1 VDRVTD
7 EGATAPDATGRSM
20 TPWCAVVVNP
30 AKAPPAVEDLERLIV
45 AETEKVGWGP
55 PKIWETTPEDTGA
68 GQAREALDAGAALV
82 VAAGGDGTT
91 RAVAGVLAG
100 SEVPLGLLPMGT
112 GNLLARN
119 LAVPLNNGAAAVG
132 VIVDGDTRE
141 VDLCRVRIT
150 GPDGTVRSEPSV
162 VMLGMGF
169 DAEVVGDADDG
180 LKRRI
185 GWGAYVATGLR
196 RLVGGRRHPVR
207 LWLDDEPPRI
217 TRVRSVL
224 VATAGT
230 LTGGVTLLPEAKLD
244 DGLAD
249 VVTVTP
255 KSLAGWIRIVWW
267 AVRGAR
273 GSNPLVQQHQA
284 RRVRI
289 DARWPMPAQ
298 VDGDAVGEAIRID
311 VTVEPGALRV
321 RTPAGAPGRPR

>member
-1 VDRVTD
+1 
-7 EGATAPDATGRSM
+7 M
-20 TPWCAVVVNP
+20 TPWCAIVINP
-30 AKAPPAVEDLERLIV
+30 TKAPPDRDDLERLIT
-45 AETEKVGWGP
+45 AETEKVGWAP
-55 PKIWETTPEDTGA
+55 PRVWETTAEDPGIS
-68 GQAREALDAGAALV
+68 QAREALEAGAAVV

-100 SEVPLGLLPMGT
+100 TGVALGLLPMGT

-119 LAVPLNNGAAAVG
+119 LGIPLNDADAAVEIILNG
-132 VIVDGDTRE
+132 RE
-141 VDLCRVRIT
+141 RSMDLCRATVT
-150 GPDGTVRSEPSV
+150 SPDGTRTDEASV
-162 VMLGMGF
+162 VVLGMGF
-169 DAEVVGDADDG
+169 DAEVMAEVDDG

-185 GWGAYVATGLR
+185 GWGAYVASGIR
-196 RLVGGRRHPVR
+196 RLVGQRHPVR
-207 LWLDDEPPRI
+207 IWLDDEPPRI

-230 LTGGVTLLPEAKLD
+230 LTGGVTFLREAQLD

-255 KSLAGWIRIVWW
+255 RTVAGWARIIWW

-273 GSNPLVQQHQA
+273 GSNPLLQQHQV

-298 VDGDAVGEAIRID
+298 VDGDAIGDGIRID
-311 VTVEPGALRV
+311 VTVEPAALLV
-321 RTPAGAPGRPR
+321 RTPEVSAAGR

>member
-1 VDRVTD
+1 
-7 EGATAPDATGRSM
+7 
-20 TPWCAVVVNP
+20 
-30 AKAPPAVEDLERLIV
+30 
-45 AETEKVGWGP
+45 
-55 PKIWETTPEDTGA
+55 
-68 GQAREALDAGAALV
+68 
-82 VAAGGDGTT
+82 
-91 RAVAGVLAG
+91 
-100 SEVPLGLLPMGT
+100 
-112 GNLLARN
+112 
-119 LAVPLNNGAAAVG
+119 
-132 VIVDGDTRE
+132 
-141 VDLCRVRIT
+141 
-150 GPDGTVRSEPSV
+150 
-162 VMLGMGF
+162 MLGMGF
-169 DAEVVGDADDG
+169 DAEVVGETDDT

-185 GWGAYVATGLR
+185 GWGAYVAAGLR

-217 TRVRSVL
+217 TRVRSVM

-255 KSLAGWIRIVWW
+255 KSVAGWIQIIWW

-298 VDGDAVGEAIRID
+298 VDGDPVGDAIRID
-311 VTVEPGALRV
+311 VTVEPASLQV
-321 RTPAGAPGRPR
+321 RTPSEAPGRPR

>member
-1 VDRVTD
+1 MTD
-7 EGATAPDATGRSM
+7 EGAAAPDASGRSL
-20 TPWCAVVVNP
+20 TPWCAVVANP
-30 AKAPPAVEDLERLIV
+30 VKTPAGIEDLARLV
-45 AETEKVGWGP
+45 TAETEKAGWAP
-55 PKIWETTPEDTGA
+55 PKIFLTTPEDPGE
-68 GQAREALDAGAALV
+68 GQARDAVQAGASLV

-100 SEVPLGLLPMGT
+100 SGVPMGLLPMGT

-119 LAVPLNNGAAAVG
+119 LGVPLNDAEAAVR
-132 VIVDGDTRE
+132 VIVSGDTRGID
-141 VDLCRVRIT
+141 VVRARIMR
-150 GPDGTVRSEPSV
+150 PDGSVADEPSV
-162 VMLGMGF
+162 VLLGMGF
-169 DAEVVGDADDG
+169 DAEVVGETADT
-180 LKRRI
+180 LKRTI
-185 GWGAYVATGLR
+185 GWGAYVAAGLR
-196 RLVGGRRHPVR
+196 RLMGGGRRHPVR

-217 TRVRSVL
+217 TRVRSVM

-255 KSLAGWIRIVWW
+255 KGLAGWIRIIWW

-273 GSNPLVQQHQA
+273 DSNPLVQRHQV

-298 VDGDAVGEAIRID
+298 VDGDPVGEAIRID
-311 VTVEPGALRV
+311 VTVEPAALHV
-321 RTPAGAPGRPR
+321 RAPAAARGRPR

>member
-7 EGATAPDATGRSM
+7 EGATAPDASVRSM
-20 TPWCAVVVNP
+20 TPWCAVVANP
-30 AKAPPAVEDLERLIV
+30 TKAPAGVEDLVRLV
-45 AETEKVGWGP
+45 TAETEETGWAP
-55 PKIWETTPEDTGA
+55 PKIWETTPEDPGE
-68 GQAREALDAGAALV
+68 GQAREAVRAGASLV

-100 SEVPLGLLPMGT
+100 SGVPMGLLPMGT

-119 LAVPLNNGAAAVG
+119 LGVPLNDGEAALR
-132 VIVDGDTRE
+132 VIAGGDTRKID
-141 VDLCRVRIT
+141 VVRARIMR
-150 GPDGTVRSEPSV
+150 PDGSVTDEPSV

-169 DAEVVGDADDG
+169 DAEVVGETDDT
-180 LKRRI
+180 LKRTI
-185 GWGAYVATGLR
+185 GWGAYVAAGLR

-207 LWLDDEPPRI
+207 LWLDDDPPRI
-217 TRVRSVL
+217 TRVRSVM

-255 KSLAGWIRIVWW
+255 EGLAGWVRIVWW

-273 GSNPLVQQHQA
+273 GSNPLVQRHQA

-298 VDGDAVGEAIRID
+298 VDGDPVGEAIRID
-311 VTVEPGALRV
+311 VTVEPAALHV
-321 RTPAGAPGRPR
+321 RAPAAARGRPR